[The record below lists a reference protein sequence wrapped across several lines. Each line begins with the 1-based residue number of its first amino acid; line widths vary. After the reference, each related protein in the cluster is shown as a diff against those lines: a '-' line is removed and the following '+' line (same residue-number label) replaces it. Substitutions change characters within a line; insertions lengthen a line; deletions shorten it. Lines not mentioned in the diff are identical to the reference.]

1 MALGIKRAE
10 IIPAAAESSPSPGH
24 KGPVLDCSRDCV
36 LNAAE
41 AVEGIDREGEDVDDD
56 EG

>member
-24 KGPVLDCSRDCV
+24 KGPVLDCTRDCV